1 MEAFQPQEIEEKIV
15 FESTPFKIS
24 TITALGSI
32 GVSVN
37 LQTFF
42 EKMPL
47 NDPSELGPV
56 YIEYGRTKSEHSFR
70 GAHHKAKKNL
80 RNAAAARNAASNGI
94 DTKVKRFDNQATLD
108 FKMSLDSDYHVNTKM
123 FNNGTVHM
131 TGLKSILDGEKVI
144 AGIIDRLQQLADA
157 DAAVA
162 DRTREGADESL
173 IVPLDSKMVQGPFS
187 IHLINSDFK
196 VNFRI
201 KREVLHEVLVRN
213 YKNKC
218 TYEPCIYPGVKLQY
232 FYNTATEN
240 QKNNGNCQCPTG
252 QCAGKGKGAAVGDC
266 KKVTIGVFQSGCVI
280 ITGASTV
287 TQIEECYPYI
297 CKVLKDT
304 IDLIRKRNYIVPGP
318 EVAAAMLEAMGS
330 THRA

>member
-1 MEAFQPQEIEEKIV
+1 MEAFHPQEIDEKIV
-15 FESTPFKIS
+15 FESTSFKIS

-32 GVSVN
+32 GACVN

-47 NDPSELGPV
+47 NDSSETGPI

-70 GAHHKAKKNL
+70 GKHHKDKKNQ
-80 RNAAAARNAASNGI
+80 RNVASRSE
-94 DTKVKRFDNQATLD
+94 TKVKRFDNQATLD
-108 FKMSLDSDYHVNTKM
+108 FKMSVDIDYHVNTKM

-131 TGLKSILDGEKVI
+131 TGLKAVTDGEKVI
-144 AGIIDRLQQLADA
+144 SWIINCLQKFSDA
-157 DAAVA
+157 
-162 DRTREGADESL
+162 TEPSHEGVDETL
-173 IVPLDSKMVQGPFS
+173 IVPIYSKLTPGPFS

-196 VNFRI
+196 VNYRI
-201 KREVLHEVLVRN
+201 KREVLHEILVRN

-240 QKNNGNCQCPTG
+240 HKNNGNCQCPC
-252 QCAGKGKGAAVGDC
+252 QCAGKGKGAVVGDC

-287 TQIEECYPYI
+287 TQIDECYPYI
-297 CKVLKDT
+297 CKVLKDN
-304 IDLIRKRNYIVPGP
+304 IDLVRKRNYIVPRP
-318 EVAAAMLEAMGS
+318 EETA
-330 THRA
+330 T